1 MKIIQTFWTAG
12 QDSLKYGFGWTHPEY
27 NLMSWALSCLSLR
40 EHYDEVE
47 LYTDSAGYH
56 ILIEV
61 LQLPYTKTHVIFDNF
76 QCLPHHWA
84 LSKIKTYSLQTEP
97 FLHIDGDIYLPCP
110 LPERVL
116 NAPLVAQNR
125 EIGTIYYRHMMDHV
139 LKMENLELPDYVMK
153 GLKEDSIASYNM
165 GVFGGTDITFIHE
178 YCNEVLQFINKNR
191 INDFRCR
198 NSRVDCNVFF
208 EQVLFAVLADHRKR
222 EITDVLGRAMQDEGY
237 TVHEFCNLDN
247 YEEGYFFHLLGG
259 HKKNV
264 HVVPMLESAIIRMYP
279 ELYKQIV
286 GMFPDRYV
294 RFGKTSSSPVLSS
307 VMSMEKSIAQWEDF
321 LDKRAEEWKDLPVE
335 ELFETEKSI
344 VRCSKLSRNTI
355 EEQKNIVLRCNPNF
369 ALFEIPSNWHP
380 KAVEALKEKFQCEK
394 RYPLTMIG
402 VIPTVRAEGLRSKPI
417 LNMELRI
424 IKALQ
429 KGGLSFDAL
438 RESILNEYNISTEQE
453 KRGAYTHILHS
464 TTLLLNSGIIM
475 ENHGHCPLFK

>member
-1 MKIIQTFWTAG
+1 
-12 QDSLKYGFGWTHPEY
+12 
-27 NLMSWALSCLSLR
+27 
-40 EHYDEVE
+40 
-47 LYTDSAGYH
+47 
-56 ILIEV
+56 
-61 LQLPYTKTHVIFDNF
+61 
-76 QCLPHHWA
+76 
-84 LSKIKTYSLQTEP
+84 
-97 FLHIDGDIYLPCP
+97 
-110 LPERVL
+110 
-116 NAPLVAQNR
+116 
-125 EIGTIYYRHMMDHV
+125 
-139 LKMENLELPDYVMK
+139 
-153 GLKEDSIASYNM
+153 M

-178 YCNEVLQFINKNR
+178 YCNEVLQFIDKNR

-222 EITDVLGRAMQDEGY
+222 EITDVLGRTMQDEGY

-294 RFGKTSSSPVLSS
+294 RFGKTSSTPVRFS

-335 ELFETEKSI
+335 ELFETEKAI

-355 EEQKNIVLRCNPNF
+355 EVQKNIVLRCNPHF

-417 LNMELRI
+417 LDMELHI
-424 IKALQ
+424 IKLLTEKEMNLEDLINKIVQNFKPKTANYVS
-429 KGGLSFDAL
+429 SFK
-438 RESILNEYNISTEQE
+438 TF
-453 KRGAYTHILHS
+453 
-464 TTLLLNSGIIM
+464 LLNQTFNLIKSGFI
-475 ENHGHCPLFK
+475 FT